1 MESKKTLV
9 VILNYNTPELTNRL
23 YEQMSP
29 FGGDCS
35 DVFVLDNGSD
45 ESGKSKYQS
54 VNIPD
59 NRYFGGGLNVAF
71 QIILENKDKYD
82 SLLFMNSDLIVNGYN
97 FVKSLRDVLFDGSGY
112 KLLSPAIIQPYKEQ
126 CHWPT
131 MHNWGSNVIRDVKWI
146 DFQCPMIHIDLI
158 TEINQYGDDLKFGF
172 GNDVYSGVVCSDNGW
187 KVGVLDWVT
196 AIHLKNQTI
205 ISNSSDPI
213 IKDYNKYAMDGM
225 IKFFNDMGLKDT
237 LNEFR
242 RSASTYNYTK
252 Q

>member
-23 YEQMSP
+23 YEQMYP
-29 FGGDCS
+29 YGRDCS
-35 DVFVLDNGSD
+35 DVIVLDNGSD

-71 QIILENKDKYD
+71 QIILDNKDKYD

-97 FVKSLRDVLFDGSGY
+97 FVKSLRNILFNGDGY

-131 MHNWGSNVIRDVKWI
+131 MHNWGSNNVRNVDWV

-158 TEINQYGDDLKFGF
+158 EEIHQYDEDLKFGF
-172 GNDVYSGVVCSDNGW
+172 GNDVYSGVVCSNNDW

-213 IKDYNKYAMDGM
+213 IKDYNKHAMDGM
-225 IKFFNDMGLKDT
+225 LKFFSKMSLIDK
-237 LNEFR
+237 LNELR
-242 RSASTYNYTK
+242 YKASTYSHID
-252 Q
+252 